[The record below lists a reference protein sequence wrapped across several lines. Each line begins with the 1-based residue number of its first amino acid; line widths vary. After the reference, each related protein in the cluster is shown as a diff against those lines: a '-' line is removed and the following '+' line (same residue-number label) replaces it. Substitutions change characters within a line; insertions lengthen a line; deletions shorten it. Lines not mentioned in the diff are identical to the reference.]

1 MGRVWKFHRNVKG
14 FLLWISFVGWGFGMA
29 ASSLQAQPDQLLLDH
44 TKDFGKKSR
53 APVSFSHNRHVDVTG
68 SCKDC
73 HHIYEQEKNV
83 LDEGQLEQGGAAV
96 RCSSCHPSKSR
107 LSLER
112 AFHDQCMGC
121 HRKVRAEKKK
131 GGPRYCGECH
141 RRP

>member
-1 MGRVWKFHRNVKG
+1 MNVKG
-14 FLLWISFVGWGFGMA
+14 FLLWISLMGWWAGMA
-29 ASSLQAQPDQLLLDH
+29 APSLQAQPDQLLLDH
-44 TKDFGKKSR
+44 TKDFSKKTR
-53 APVSFSHNRHVDVTG
+53 APVSFPHNRHVEVTG

-73 HHIYEQEKNV
+73 HHIYEQGRNV

-96 RCSSCHPSKSR
+96 QCSSCHPSKSR

-121 HRKVRAEKKK
+121 HRKVGQEKKK